1 MPPWGWVFSLSFFLE
16 FWAWVLVFSA
26 AGVKKKAWN
35 RGFPDVGYASGPPN
49 IGLHATS
56 QIFYYFLYFFEK
68 GEDRG
73 GPGVGVVLWIVA
85 DWPPASDGAKNIKIH
100 FQYTAGRRIVGYVSY
115 TFMVKR
121 KSLWCEREG
130 SSCYRVMDKVYR
142 PKILNSNIGP
152 KVICY

>member
-1 MPPWGWVFSLSFFLE
+1 MSRGPFERAVSAHIALWGFPIKKRELLE
-16 FWAWVLVFSA
+16 
-26 AGVKKKAWN
+26 GTTGN
-35 RGFPDVGYASGPPN
+35 RGFPDVGHASGPPN

-121 KSLWCEREG
+121 KSLWCEREC

-152 KVICY
+152 KVIC